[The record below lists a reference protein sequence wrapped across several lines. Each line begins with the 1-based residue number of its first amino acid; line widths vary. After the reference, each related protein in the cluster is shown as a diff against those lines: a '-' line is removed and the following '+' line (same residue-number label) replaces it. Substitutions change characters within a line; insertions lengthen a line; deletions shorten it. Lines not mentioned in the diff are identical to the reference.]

1 VGVYVEVVRNI
12 PLLVIL
18 YLVFYTLPAFGL
30 KLGVFMSGAI
40 ALIVNGTAF
49 TIEVFRGGL
58 AAIPVGQYEAGQ
70 SLGMRSRQVLRYI
83 VVPQWMRVTFPALGN
98 QVVFFILGSS
108 LVEVIGGLELTG
120 ESYAIGSLTYRYFEA
135 FAIAAIL
142 YLVAVQLLLLTW
154 TFVGGRWL
162 AAAPTTREAGGR

>member
-1 VGVYVEVVRNI
+1 
-12 PLLVIL
+12 
-18 YLVFYTLPAFGL
+18 
-30 KLGVFMSGAI
+30 MD
-40 ALIVNGTAF
+40 
-49 TIEVFRGGL
+49 
-58 AAIPVGQYEAGQ
+58 
-70 SLGMRSRQVLRYI
+70 
-83 VVPQWMRVTFPALGN
+83 VPQWMRVTFPALGN

-154 TFVGGRWL
+154 TFVGRPL
-162 AAAPTTREAGGR
+162 AGGCSHHARGWRWVEGVECDRGFWVTPWWSAGDPRTHLFIAGYRECPLNSSLD